1 MATTYYVSA
10 GNGNNNN
17 SGSDPA
23 QPLRTIQAAVNKLQA
38 GDSVVIR
45 GGVYA
50 ERVYI
55 QKPGTTDAPI
65 RLAAYEGE
73 QPIIDGASLKIV
85 DDTALVVIQQSQDVS
100 LSGLTIRNSGGG
112 GLAVNQSSRISL
124 SGCTIETCHAG
135 GVQANQCETLLIE
148 KCAIHD
154 CARRFLAHGP
164 GQQNVAL
171 LVKRA
176 SDVTVRENQVYEN
189 SDRGILIATGC
200 QRVVVSRN
208 TCYDNRNGQIG
219 VVSAVDVT
227 IDANL
232 CYHTGRAEH
241 LDLQG
246 RRGAGIT
253 KGDSLPYREGGA
265 WHTRRLRISNNIVVG
280 CGVGFQT
287 KRDGGSLNEFLFSHN
302 TVLNSTDEAIHI
314 GWRERSR
321 SSDFENNL
329 IASDNG
335 GGMAMVPVGR
345 GIVWRHNLWSRFPG
359 STLFSPASD
368 VIAENVGL
376 VNIAAPLTPGTVSA
390 DPYKL
395 TATSEAINRG
405 LVDNNGHHLATD
417 FWGAK
422 RDDRP
427 DLGANEY
434 PGGAGDEPTDDP
446 TLPDPGVRV
455 TEGLQVLYTFKEG
468 QGQQVR
474 DVGGVGE
481 PLNLRL
487 ADTNRIVWSGGGLEV
502 RGATLIS
509 SESPARKVIAACRAS
524 NELTLEA
531 WILPANTDQD
541 GPARI
546 VSISSSKTER
556 NVTLGQG
563 LYGDQSPDLFMAR
576 LRTTQTSTNGLPAVV
591 TPPGAA
597 VTSLTHVV
605 YTRRANG
612 PATLYVNG
620 QDRGVLDI
628 GGPFSSWDERMPLLL
643 ANELSEDRPWL
654 GTYYLVAIYDR
665 ALTAAEVVHNYE
677 AGAGNDSPIVVSFGL
692 LSGPAQGV
700 APHTV
705 EFDSSESSA
714 AAGIAEH
721 FWEFGDGQTSN
732 RPNPSYTYTEPGA
745 YTVSLTITDT
755 AGNTAKATK
764 EGYIVVV
771 SSPIPPLPAEFARFV
786 LVDVVT
792 AVVVG
797 FGLQYPDLRC
807 TVMWNADPAH
817 MLLFNHLDDM
827 RHACEGEQVKLVW
840 VDSLEVA

>member
-17 SGSDPA
+17 PGSDPA

-55 QKPGTTDAPI
+55 QKPGTADAPI

-73 QPIIDGASLKIV
+73 QPIIDGASLSIAE
-85 DDTALVVIQQSQDVS
+85 DTALVVVQQSQDVS
-100 LSGLTIRNSGGG
+100 LSGLAIRNSGGR
-112 GLAVNQSSRISL
+112 GLAVNQSSRISI
-124 SGCTIETCHAG
+124 SGCTIETCYAG
-135 GVQANQCETLLIE
+135 GLHANQCETLLVE
-148 KCAIHD
+148 KCAIHG
-154 CARRFLAHGP
+154 CARRFLAHGAE
-164 GQQNVAL
+164 QLNVAL

-176 SDVTVRENQVYEN
+176 SDVTVRENRVYEN
-189 SDRGILIATGC
+189 SERGILIATGC
-200 QRVVVSRN
+200 QRVVVSGN

-219 VVSAVDVT
+219 VISALDVT
-227 IDANL
+227 VAANL
-232 CYHTGRAEH
+232 CYHTGRAEY

-246 RRGAGIT
+246 RRGPGIT
-253 KGDSLPYREGGA
+253 KGDSEPYRQGGT
-265 WHTRRLRISNNIVVG
+265 WHTRRLQITNNIVVG

-287 KRDGGSLNEFLFSHN
+287 KQDGGPLNDFVFSHN
-302 TVLNSTDEAIHI
+302 SVLNSAAEAIHI
-314 GWRERSR
+314 GWRERNR
-321 SSDFENNL
+321 SSYFENNL

-335 GGMAMVPVGR
+335 GSMAVAPVGR
-345 GIVWRHNLWSRFPG
+345 GIVWRHNLWSSFPG
-359 STLFSPASD
+359 QGVYSPASD
-368 VIAENVGL
+368 VVEENAGL
-376 VNIAAPLTPGTVSA
+376 VNISAPLKPGQVSP

-395 TATSEAINRG
+395 TATSVAINRG

-417 FWGAK
+417 FWGAT
-422 RDDRP
+422 RDGRP

-446 TLPDPGVRV
+446 DLPDPGVRV
-455 TEGLQVLYTFKEG
+455 TAGLQALYTFKEG

-474 DVGGVGE
+474 DVSGVGQ
-481 PLNLRL
+481 PLNLRIGNTSGV
-487 ADTNRIVWSGGGLEV
+487 AWSSAGLEV
-502 RGATLIS
+502 RTATLIT
-509 SESPARKVIAACRAS
+509 SESPARKVIDACRAS
-524 NELTLEA
+524 GEVTLEA
-531 WILPANTDQD
+531 WIQPANTDQD

-546 VSISSSKTER
+546 ISISSSKTER

-563 LYGDQSPDLFMAR
+563 LYGNQSPDLFMTR
-576 LRTTQTSTNGLPAVV
+576 LRTAQTSTNGLPAVV
-591 TPPGAA
+591 TPGGAA
-597 VTSLTHVV
+597 TTSLTHVA

-612 PATLYVNG
+612 QATLYVNG
-620 QDRGVLDI
+620 QDRGVLTV
-628 GGPFSSWDERMPLLL
+628 GGALSSWDERMPLLL

-654 GTYYLVAIYDR
+654 GTYYLTAIYGR

-677 AGAGNDSPIVVSFGL
+677 AGAGNESQVVAAFGL
-692 LSGPAQGV
+692 LSGSAEGV

-705 EFDSSESSA
+705 EFDSSDSSA
-714 AAGIAEH
+714 VAGIASH

-732 RPNPSYTYTEPGA
+732 RPNPSTTYTAPGA

-771 SSPIPPLPAEFARFV
+771 SSPIPPLPPEYARFV
-786 LVDVVT
+786 LVNVT
-792 AVVVG
+792 SSVVVG

-807 TVMWNADPAH
+807 TVMWNSDPAH
-817 MLLFNHLDDM
+817 MLLFTHLDDM
-827 RHACEGEQVKLVW
+827 RQACEGEQTKLVW

>member
-73 QPIIDGASLKIV
+73 QPIIDGASLSIV
-85 DDTALVVIQQSQDVS
+85 EDTALVVIQQSQDVS
-100 LSGLTIRNSGGG
+100 LSGLTIRNSAGGG
-112 GLAVNQSSRISL
+112 VAVNQSSRISL

-154 CARRFLAHGP
+154 CARRFLAHGA

-176 SDVTVRENQVYEN
+176 SDVTVRENRVYEN

-232 CYHTGRAEH
+232 CYHTGRAEY

-246 RRGAGIT
+246 RRGPGIT

-265 WHTRRLRISNNIVVG
+265 WHTHNLHVSNNIVVG
-280 CGVGFQT
+280 CGVGFET
-287 KRDGGSLNEFLFSHN
+287 KRDGGLLSRFVLSHN
-302 TVLNSTDEAIHI
+302 TIVNSTEEGIRI
-314 GWRERSR
+314 GLRQTSR
-321 SSDFENNL
+321 SSYVENNL
-329 IASDNG
+329 IAGNG
-335 GGMAMVPVGR
+335 GEMAVAAAAR
-345 GIVWRHNLWSRFPG
+345 GIVWRHNLWSAFPG
-359 STLFSPASD
+359 EAVYNPSSD
-368 VIAENVGL
+368 IVDEEPGL
-376 VNIAAPLTPGTVSA
+376 VNIASPVAAGQLTA

-395 TATSEAINRG
+395 SQASVAINRG
-405 LVDNNGHHLATD
+405 IWRGNGMSQD
-417 FWGAK
+417 YWGAP
-422 RDDRP
+422 RDAQP
-427 DLGANEY
+427 DLGASEFA
-434 PGGAGDEPTDDP
+434 GGAADEPGDDP
-446 TLPDPGVRV
+446 TLPDDGVRV
-455 TEGLQVLYTFKEG
+455 TDGLQALYDFKEG
-468 QGQQVR
+468 QGRQVR
-474 DVGGVGE
+474 DVSGVGE
-481 PLNLRL
+481 ALNLRI
-487 ADTNRIVWSGGGLEV
+487 ADENRVTWETGGGLTIV
-502 RGATLIS
+502 ASTLIS
-509 SESPARKVIAACRAS
+509 SESPARKVITACQAS
-524 NELTLEA
+524 NEVTLEA
-531 WILPANTDQD
+531 WVTPANVSQD

-546 VSISSSKTER
+546 ISISSSKTER

-563 LYGDQSPDLFMAR
+563 LYGKQAPDVYITR
-576 LRTTQTSTNGLPAVV
+576 LRTTQTSVNGLPPVV
-591 TPPGAA
+591 TPAGAA
-597 VTSLTHVV
+597 TTALTHVV
-605 YTRRANG
+605 YTRRSNG
-612 PATLYVNG
+612 RATLYVDG
-620 QDRGVLDI
+620 QDRGVLAID
-628 GGPFSSWDERMPLLL
+628 GVFSSWDERMPLLL
-643 ANELSEDRPWL
+643 ANELSADRPWL
-654 GTYYLVAIYDR
+654 GGLRLVAIYSR

-677 AGAGNDSPIVVSFGL
+677 AGVVSEPQIVAAFGL
-692 LSGPAQGV
+692 LSGSAYGV

-705 EFDSSESSA
+705 EFDSSDSSA
-714 AAGIAEH
+714 TAGIAGH

-732 RPNPSYTYTEPGA
+732 RPNPSYTYTTAGV

-755 AGNTAKATK
+755 AGGTAKTTK
-764 EGYIVVV
+764 EGFIVVV
-771 SSPIPPLPAEFARFV
+771 GTPIPPLPSDFARFI
-786 LVDVVT
+786 LVNVAT
-792 AVVVG
+792 ATVVG

-807 TVMWNADPAH
+807 GVAWNEEPYH
-817 MLLFNHLDDM
+817 MMVFSDLDDT
-827 RHACEGEQVKLVW
+827 RRSCESEQVKLVW
-840 VDSLEVA
+840 VDALEVA